1 MSPTARIRALL
12 VPLAACLAAG
22 ACGGSPP
29 PPDAGAKRY
38 GLTGQV
44 VAVRPEIGEIRI
56 AHEAVPGY
64 MDAMTMSFAVKD
76 RATLAG
82 RQRGDLVRATLV
94 VTPTDA
100 WLENVQKTGFAAVA
114 EPPEE
119 APGPAPAFVLLEPG
133 QPVPDVPLVDQDARA
148 WSAARLQ
155 GRATALTFIYTRCP
169 LPTYCPLMDRH
180 FRSVQRLVAS
190 KPGLADRV
198 QLVTVSFDP
207 EFDTPAVLK
216 QHAASLGADLRSWSF
231 LTGRREDVEG
241 LAARFGVSVMRDP
254 AKPIEITHNLRT
266 AVIGPDGRVVTIHGG
281 NEWTPEQLAK
291 DLEAAAAR

>member
-1 MSPTARIRALL
+1 MSPTARLCAVL
-12 VPLAACLAAG
+12 VPLAACLAVG

-29 PPDAGAKRY
+29 TPDASAKRY

-56 AHEAVPGY
+56 AHDAVPGY

-76 RATLAG
+76 RASLTG

-94 VTPTDA
+94 VTETDA
-100 WLENVQKTGFAAVA
+100 WLEDLRKTGFAEVV

-119 APGPAPAFVLLEPG
+119 ASGPAPAFVLLEPG
-133 QPVPDVPLVDQDARA
+133 QPMPDVPLVDQEGRP

-216 QHAASLGADLRSWSF
+216 QHAASLGADLRTWSF

-254 AKPIEITHNLRT
+254 AKPNEITHNLRT